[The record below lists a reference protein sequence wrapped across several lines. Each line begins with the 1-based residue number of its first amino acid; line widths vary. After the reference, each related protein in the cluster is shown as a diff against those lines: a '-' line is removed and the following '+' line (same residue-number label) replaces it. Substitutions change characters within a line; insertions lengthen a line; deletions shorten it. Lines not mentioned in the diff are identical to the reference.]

1 MEYLFI
7 ALLFYVIGEYFGKK
21 KGKKHQYEFRY
32 LEGYRKGINQVESE
46 IEELSK
52 LPDKE
57 ILKRIKNFKSKKGD
71 K

>member
-1 MEYLFI
+1 MEYLFL
-7 ALLFYVIGEYFGKK
+7 ALLFYVIGEYYGKK

>member
-1 MEYLFI
+1 MEYLFL